1 MNCTTCSSR
10 LHDYVDGTLS
20 PDEIRAY
27 EAHLA
32 SCAEG
37 RNAVGALRQLRAV
50 TDQLPREIAPSRDLW
65 RELQQSISGN
75 AAPRATN
82 APVIAGPFGGR
93 SRFDVSQESSPRFLQ
108 WLAPLGMAAAIALL
122 ATFAERQILPRNSTG
137 WSVAAL
143 AGTPRVDA
151 RDVRDDTRMRLG
163 QWLVTDE
170 AARAKVVVGNIG
182 EVSVEPN
189 SRVRVVGMAATD
201 HRLELAQ
208 GTLNAMIWA
217 PPRLFFVNTPS
228 ATAVDLGCA
237 YTLKVD
243 DEGNGELEVTLGFV
257 ALEDRGRESILR
269 TGMMCLT
276 RRGVGPGTPF
286 SVEAPGDLRESLR
299 RFDFE
304 GSDKDAALRDILAQA
319 RPEDSITLW
328 HLLDRTQGTAR
339 AAVYDRLAHYSPPPA
354 TVTREG
360 ILAGNATMRRAWG
373 EHLGIDRF

>member
-75 AAPRATN
+75 VAPRATS

-93 SRFDVSQESSPRFLQ
+93 SRFEVSQEPSPQFLQ

-151 RDVRDDTRMRLG
+151 RDVRDDTRMRVG

-286 SVEAPGDLRESLR
+286 SVEAPGNLRESLR

-360 ILAGNATMRRAWG
+360 ILAGNTTMRRAWG

>member
-1 MNCTTCSSR
+1 MNCTTCSR
-10 LHDYVDGTLS
+10 WLHDYIDGTLS
-20 PDEIRAY
+20 RDEIRAY

-32 SCAEG
+32 SCTEG
-37 RNAVGALRQLRAV
+37 RNEVGSVRRLRSL
-50 TDQLPREIAPSRDLW
+50 TDELPREMAPARDLW
-65 RELQQSISGN
+65 SELQESISGN
-75 AAPRATN
+75 ATSRATA
-82 APVIAGPFGGR
+82 APVIAGPFGGQ
-93 SRFDVSQESSPRFLQ
+93 SPLGASGESSPRLLQ
-108 WLAPLGMAAAIALL
+108 WFAPLGMAAAIAFL
-122 ATFAERQILPRNSTG
+122 ATFAERQILPRNSAG

-151 RDVRDDTRMRLG
+151 RDVRDDTRMRVG

-189 SRVRVVGMAATD
+189 SRVRLVGMAATD
-201 HRLELAQ
+201 HRLELAR
-208 GTLNAMIWA
+208 GTLNAMIYA

-304 GSDKDAALRDILAQA
+304 RSDKDAALRDILAQV

-328 HLLDRTQGTAR
+328 HLLDRTQDTAL
-339 AAVYDRLAHYSPPPA
+339 AAVYDRLAQYSPPPA

-373 EHLGIDRF
+373 EHLGISRF